1 MSNEQAA
8 HTLYKY
14 LPNLGVEYFE
24 QPTFKITPPS
34 LLNDPF
40 ESIISRDI
48 VKLFKHLHI
57 ATETLNINDVK
68 KLLKHCISSVGIISL
83 SETHRNLLMWAHYAD
98 EHKGF
103 CIGVKNSYLENNG
116 PLQPVLESTPI
127 YDSPIKVRY
136 DTERFDF
143 NNVSSSSIEL
153 FKNILT
159 HQLTVKSDDWMYEK
173 EYRSIVCL
181 LNHDK
186 VKIIGEIPE
195 KVRGLILALRNIDFD
210 ENAFTHVDYAVIEM
224 AVTELAKYRNALLLK
239 TIPPEKIDR
248 IYLGHRF
255 DKNDAKKL
263 LNEIKN
269 KEHPLHH
276 VDIYKNSIH
285 PSRFSLTSKLVHSNK

>member
-1 MSNEQAA
+1 MSNEQTT

-14 LPNLGVEYFE
+14 LPNLGIDYFE

-40 ESIISRDI
+40 ESIISRD
-48 VKLFKHLHI
+48 VAKLLKHLHI
-57 ATETLNINDVK
+57 TNDTLNINDIK

-103 CIGVKNSYLENNG
+103 CIGVKDSYLENNG
-116 PLQPVLESTPI
+116 PLQPILDSTPI
-127 YDSPIKVRY
+127 YDMPIKVRY

-143 NNVSSSSIEL
+143 KNINSSSIKL

-186 VKIIGEIPE
+186 VKMIGDIPE
-195 KVRGLILALRNIDFD
+195 KVRNLILSLRCINFEED
-210 ENAFTHVDYAVIEM
+210 AFTHVDYAVIEM

-239 TIPPEKIDR
+239 IIPPEKIDR
-248 IYLGHRF
+248 VYLGHRF
-255 DKNDAKKL
+255 DKDDIKIL
-263 LNEIKN
+263 LDKIQH

-285 PSRFSLTSKLVHSNK
+285 PSRFSLTSKLIYSNK